1 MLKHT
6 PVESAYPKIERHL
19 TTLPSPIQFQN
30 KSLLQTA
37 QEFLLNYKLIQLCT
51 AEQQQEIFKHLK
63 ITRYHS
69 NELIFHKNTSCNEL
83 TLVLRGSIKLAWNV
97 CEGKQIVH
105 RFIPAGCLIN
115 IVPLISRLNLT
126 HDHIA
131 HDAAVI
137 ATIPGPI
144 FYSILKQNHQVS
156 LASLEL
162 ICNRNHLLFDDFY
175 HQSTQSLKG
184 RLARQLLLLVE
195 YFSYQRDQATA
206 LNIKLSQENFAE
218 LLHTSRQSINK
229 ELLWLAQQGIAEVK
243 YNQIHILNLEKL
255 RSLIHL

>member
-1 MLKHT
+1 MLKTAHL
-6 PVESAYPKIERHL
+6 ESAYPKIEKKF
-19 TTLPSPIQFQN
+19 TTLPAPIQFQN
-30 KSLLQTA
+30 KSLQHTA

-51 AEQQQEIFKHLK
+51 PEQQQEIFKHLK
-63 ITRYHS
+63 ISRYHS
-69 NELIFHKNTSCNEL
+69 NEMIFHKNTSCNEL
-83 TLVLRGSIKLAWNV
+83 TLILRGSIKLAWHIAD
-97 CEGKQIVH
+97 GKQIVH

-126 HDHIA
+126 HDHVA
-131 HDAAVI
+131 HDATVI
-137 ATIPGPI
+137 ATIPGHI

-156 LASLEL
+156 LAVLEL

-175 HQSTQSLKG
+175 HQSTQSLRG
-184 RLARQLLLLVE
+184 RLARHLLLLVE
-195 YFSYQRDQATA
+195 YFSYQDKQDTT

-243 YNQIHILNLEKL
+243 YNQIHILNLGKL